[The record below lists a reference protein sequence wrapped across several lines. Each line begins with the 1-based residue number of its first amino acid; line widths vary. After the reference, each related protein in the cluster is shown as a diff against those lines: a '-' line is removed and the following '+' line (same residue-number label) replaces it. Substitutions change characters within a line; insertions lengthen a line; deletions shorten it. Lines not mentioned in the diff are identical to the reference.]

1 MDSEFS
7 RQRLV
12 ENISTLMQQQK
23 LKVGE
28 VEQRIGISTGYLSK
42 MLKKDTVSAPSAD
55 TIWKLAKV
63 FGVSTDMLIEGD
75 FSGSNENIQ
84 YLRSFF
90 SKLKSKTISD
100 EIEWEAITIDDVNRE
115 LMSVNPDLP
124 IIQIMPSD
132 SGKKAELHRYFE
144 GREISA
150 SIHRDRRIYSSGVSV
165 QSAWV
170 EGTGYKATIKGGI
183 HIYIFQMGCSFNIGE
198 GLPSQEVSYFD
209 VYFGGM
215 ERPNV
220 EPIDLA
226 IPPEEYDYV
235 YQPVCNTFGNAH
247 ELEPLIR
254 ELYRSIES
262 NNGDVR
268 ISWKV
273 RNTIDYFMDDSK
285 EDLPFM

>member
-100 EIEWEAITIDDVNRE
+100 EIEWEAITIDDEAERNYVFHLLKARN
-115 LMSVNPDLP
+115 SDLNN
-124 IIQIMPSD
+124 Q
-132 SGKKAELHRYFE
+132 
-144 GREISA
+144 
-150 SIHRDRRIYSSGVSV
+150 
-165 QSAWV
+165 
-170 EGTGYKATIKGGI
+170 GTGSTFKA
-183 HIYIFQMGCSFNIGE
+183 IGKAVLE
-198 GLPSQEVSYFD
+198 D
-209 VYFGGM
+209 V
-215 ERPNV
+215 
-220 EPIDLA
+220 
-226 IPPEEYDYV
+226 
-235 YQPVCNTFGNAH
+235 
-247 ELEPLIR
+247 
-254 ELYRSIES
+254 
-262 NNGDVR
+262 
-268 ISWKV
+268 
-273 RNTIDYFMDDSK
+273 
-285 EDLPFM
+285 